1 MSVTVT
7 LSSLQQALTDYFAPF
22 RARRDEIL
30 ADKGYVDKVLA
41 EGAEKARAV
50 ARKTLSRVRD
60 AVGLG

>member
-1 MSVTVT
+1 MPHISYPADLPIT
-7 LSSLQQALTDYFAPF
+7 
-22 RARRDEIL
+22 ARRDEIV